1 MDMVQRHAG
10 ARTRTRA
17 AVVGVTAVVVTVG
30 GGVLAPMAGAADTA
44 PYRATVLEHGYDT
57 NKVVTLSF
65 DADWSD
71 AGVASVLNTLKAN
84 GITAAFSLTGRFV
97 ERYPTSTRSIM
108 AAGSKLVNHSY
119 DHPYFSKETQA
130 QRWSELNRAEA
141 AYNKLGYSST
151 GWFRAPYRDGYAD
164 PGVNRDLALDGY
176 YISFDWTFDTTGYNG
191 ASTATILARV
201 RQYVRPGAII
211 VMHQGEGST
220 DPANL
225 PQVISTLKSM
235 GYGFTNPYL
244 TVTHGVIRS
253 EYTALGAQRSFL
265 GPARTVELPGTV
277 TGAAIQWFAGGRI
290 YYSWNTSAHEVH
302 GAILSKY
309 LSLGSVNGFVGY
321 PRSDETSVTGGRA
334 SQFQGANIYWSSSTG
349 AHETHGVILSKYL
362 SLGGASS
369 FLKLPLSDEVGVT
382 GGRASQFQGGNIYY
396 SGTTGAHEV
405 HGAILSKYLSLG
417 GTSSRLGLPTSDEF
431 SVTGGRRSTFQHGM
445 LTWNAATGV
454 VTVTYS

>member
-1 MDMVQRHAG
+1 VITVSTQQRSKSARR
-10 ARTRTRA
+10 RTRTG
-17 AVVGVTAVVVTVG
+17 VVGVVTTTVMVA

-97 ERYPTSTRSIM
+97 ERYPASTQSIM
-108 AAGSKLVNHSY
+108 AAGSKLINHSY

-141 AYNKLGYSST
+141 AYNKLGYSSS
-151 GWFRAPYRDGYAD
+151 GWFRAPYRDGYVD

-211 VMHQGEGST
+211 VMHPGEGST
-220 DPANL
+220 DPAAL
-225 PQVISTLKSM
+225 PQIISTLKGM

-244 TVTHGVIRS
+244 TVTHGAIRG
-253 EYTALGAQRSFL
+253 EYVALGAQHGLL
-265 GPARTVELPGTV
+265 GIARTVEMPGTV
-277 TGAAIQWFAGGRI
+277 AGSAIQWFTGGRV
-290 YYSWNTSAHEVH
+290 YWTPATGAHEVN
-302 GAILSKY
+302 GAILGKY
-309 LSLGSVNGFVGY
+309 LALGSVNGFLGY
-321 PRSDETSVTGGRA
+321 PRSDEVSVTGGRA
-334 SQFQGANIYWSSSTG
+334 SQFQGANIYWGGATG
-349 AHETHGVILSKYL
+349 AHEVNGAILGKYL
-362 SLGGASS
+362 SLGG
-369 FLKLPLSDEVGVT
+369 
-382 GGRASQFQGGNIYY
+382 
-396 SGTTGAHEV
+396 SG
-405 HGAILSKYLSLG
+405 
-417 GTSSRLGLPTSDEF
+417 SRLGLPTSDEF
-431 SVTGGRRSTFQHGM
+431 SVTGGRRSTFQHGTI
-445 LTWNAATGV
+445 TWTATTGA
-454 VTVTYS
+454 VTVAYS